1 MSDNPQIAA
10 EILQNPTV
18 NKIVAGGTVALG
30 ISVDWL
36 PAWAIDPVKM
46 GAVAGGI
53 LSVVLVVSNLIAM
66 IQRSRIHKLEME
78 KMQLEIGQLKG
89 DKDAVD

>member
-30 ISVDWL
+30 ISFDWL
-36 PAWAIDPVKM
+36 PTWALEPVKM
-46 GAVAGGI
+46 GAIAGGI
-53 LSVVLVVSNLIAM
+53 LSVVLIVSNLIGM

-78 KMQLEIGQLKG
+78 KMQLEIGRLKG
-89 DKDAVD
+89 DKDG